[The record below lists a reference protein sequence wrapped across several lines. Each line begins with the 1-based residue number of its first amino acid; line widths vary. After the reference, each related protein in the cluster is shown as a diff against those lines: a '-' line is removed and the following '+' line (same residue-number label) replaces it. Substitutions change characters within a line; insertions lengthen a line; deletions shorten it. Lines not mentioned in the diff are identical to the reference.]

1 MLFYFFQTSNPSDT
15 IIAWTDPII
24 PAFAEPPAVHPE
36 EGLKE
41 GDSMTVLCIAL
52 GTPTPTVTLY
62 LGTVSNSTF
71 FKPFKT
77 KF

>member
-1 MLFYFFQTSNPSDT
+1 MFFYDFS
-15 IIAWTDPII
+15 
-24 PAFAEPPAVHPE
+24 VHPN

-62 LGTVSNSTF
+62 LGTVSNLIIFSSIKVAYF
-71 FKPFKT
+71 LFSLN
-77 KF
+77 